1 MTSNSS
7 CLSGGKPNG
16 MPRFGCFSRYPA
28 SSFPSSEQVR
38 SSASGWYSP
47 SLAGFFILWASSWI
61 MIESLAPFAA
71 VLPVTL
77 KKSLLRHSAVDC
89 ASVKSRVGS
98 IEVSR
103 EAL

>member
-1 MTSNSS
+1 
-7 CLSGGKPNG
+7 
-16 MPRFGCFSRYPA
+16 
-28 SSFPSSEQVR
+28 
-38 SSASGWYSP
+38 
-47 SLAGFFILWASSWI
+47 

-71 VLPVTL
+71 VLSVTL
-77 KKSLLRHSAVDC
+77 KNCFLRHSPVDC